1 MRKSAKPWLLR
12 KSRLPARTER
22 EFGTTLVAT
31 AQRAYPVRSWLH
43 SALTIRSSRRRFAAR
58 LNSGVRALQKLL
70 TQLRRAKRRCNSPAG
85 SSAGFLA
92 VGAGFANRF
101 VPASVSGCA
110 RGFSRQQTLQHSRPL
125 QRFLAAAS
133 GCAQA
138 ARLSDGTGNCVWPPC
153 VRSRAPLASF
163 SATLRPNC
171 SSKPTPLRGAA

>member
-1 MRKSAKPWLLR
+1 MQLSNLCNGSAAK
-12 KSRLPARTER
+12 AF
-22 EFGTTLVAT
+22 FGSGITL
-31 AQRAYPVRSWLH
+31 Q
-43 SALTIRSSRRRFAAR
+43 SSRPAYGGR
-58 LNSGVRALQKLL
+58 LTFGVRALQKLL
-70 TQLRRAKRRCNSPAG
+70 PQLRRAKRRCNSPAG

-163 SATLRPNC
+163 SATLRPNN